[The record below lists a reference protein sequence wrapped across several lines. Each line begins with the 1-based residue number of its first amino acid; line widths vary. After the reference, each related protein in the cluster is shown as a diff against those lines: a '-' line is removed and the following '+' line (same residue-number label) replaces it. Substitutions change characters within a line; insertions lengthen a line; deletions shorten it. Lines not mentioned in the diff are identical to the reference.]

1 MEGSSAIETS
11 KPENI
16 PEPNSQ
22 PPQESPLPPQ
32 NTSQNTI
39 NEKDLNQNSTTKE
52 NPNNQTAEKAR
63 RHRRG
68 KNEVNERTYHCPDC
82 DKCYLSGPALVIHR
96 KTKHGYNTE
105 ADRKSRGRPKK
116 DYQNENPGNSVLSK
130 FENFLNN
137 ETRKPVSL
145 DQTVN
150 DKTITLNII
159 KENLDK
165 IFKQCKNDLF
175 SNIEKIEDYS
185 FYKLIIDNW
194 EKESPELQT
203 ECYFDNSIRNNNK
216 DKENCVNEK
225 TNSLNI
231 DGVCYLYLREF
242 SKKTNKDYF
251 WFMNKFIILFREFLN
266 QTKKSVIKEEY
277 KTENKKEYTQIYSPE
292 GIAELC
298 NDFFLDFMEPK
309 KNFGLN
315 QDELIELTQHFC
327 YWLYHK
333 QYTQNYLT
341 LL

>member
-1 MEGSSAIETS
+1 MENSAIETN
-11 KPENI
+11 KQETPPDPI
-16 PEPNSQ
+16 PN
-22 PPQESPLPPQ
+22 PPQEPLPQ
-32 NTSQNTI
+32 NQNSNPLITTD
-39 NEKDLNQNSTTKE
+39 ENQNSTKE
-52 NPNNQTAEKAR
+52 NQNNTTNEKAR

-116 DYQNENPGNSVLSK
+116 DYQNENSGNNVLSK

-165 IFKQCKNDLF
+165 IFKQCKNELF
-175 SNIEKIEDYS
+175 SNIEKIEDYN
-185 FYKLIIDNW
+185 FYKLIMDNW

-203 ECYFDNSIRNNNK
+203 ECYFDNSIRNK

-225 TNSLNI
+225 VNSLNI

-242 SKKTNKDYF
+242 SKKTNKEYF
-251 WFMNKFIILFREFLN
+251 CFMNKFIILFREFLN
-266 QTKKSVIKEEY
+266 QTKKSVI
-277 KTENKKEYTQIYSPE
+277 NKGDK
-292 GIAELC
+292 
-298 NDFFLDFMEPK
+298 F
-309 KNFGLN
+309 
-315 QDELIELTQHFC
+315 
-327 YWLYHK
+327 
-333 QYTQNYLT
+333 
-341 LL
+341 

>member
-1 MEGSSAIETS
+1 MENSAIETH
-11 KPENI
+11 KQETP
-16 PEPNSQ
+16 PDPTPN
-22 PPQESPLPPQ
+22 PPQEPLPQ
-32 NTSQNTI
+32 NQNSNPLITTD
-39 NEKDLNQNSTTKE
+39 ENQNSTKE
-52 NPNNQTAEKAR
+52 NQNNTTNEKAR

-116 DYQNENPGNSVLSK
+116 DYQNENSGNNVLSK

-165 IFKQCKNDLF
+165 IFKQCKNELF
-175 SNIEKIEDYS
+175 SNIEKIEDYN
-185 FYKLIIDNW
+185 FYKLIMDNW

-203 ECYFDNSIRNNNK
+203 ECYFDNSIRNK

-225 TNSLNI
+225 VNSLNI

-242 SKKTNKDYF
+242 SKKTNKEYF

-277 KTENKKEYTQIYSPE
+277 KTENKKDYTQIYSPE

-341 LL
+341 LLQD